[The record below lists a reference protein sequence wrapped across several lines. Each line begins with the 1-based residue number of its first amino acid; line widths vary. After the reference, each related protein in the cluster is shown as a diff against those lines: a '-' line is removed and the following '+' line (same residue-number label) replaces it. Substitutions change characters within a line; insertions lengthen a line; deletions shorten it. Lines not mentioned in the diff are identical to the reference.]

1 MLKKLLFILLIF
13 ATNNTFSQCLTPVSL
28 STSNITFSNAQANWG
43 AISGAYRYVLKY
55 RICGTTQWSSLQTY
69 SPDSSRNIPSL
80 QQATCYEWTVR
91 TFCDSTNNQIRSD
104 WSDTISFTTATFVA
118 SQFNPLIINNL
129 DTNYCGLKT
138 SLKLYLS
145 QTANEPDIESS
156 TLTSDKGSFD
166 LNSMNI
172 GDSVGY
178 AILTTNS
185 QTINASLRAT
195 LVFTNYAMIQAND
208 SSGGIVGFFTIEN
221 LNPGIKVSSTSPND
235 GNNYTSGLTSEVYFG
250 EYFVNPDYSCVLN
263 FYTELESELNDLKYD
278 TTSLNIICNTTGI
291 MESVFKPKRLLNSYN
306 ILGTEA
312 KRSTGIV
319 INIYSDGSVEK
330 TVKTKY

>member
-1 MLKKLLFILLIF
+1 M
-13 ATNNTFSQCLTPVSL
+13 
-28 STSNITFSNAQANWG
+28 
-43 AISGAYRYVLKY
+43 
-55 RICGTTQWSSLQTY
+55 
-69 SPDSSRNIPSL
+69 
-80 QQATCYEWTVR
+80 
-91 TFCDSTNNQIRSD
+91 
-104 WSDTISFTTATFVA
+104 
-118 SQFNPLIINNL
+118 IINNL

-156 TLTSDKGSFD
+156 ILTSDKGSFD

-278 TTSLNIICNTTGI
+278 TTSLNIICNTTSI
-291 MESVFKPKRLLNSYN
+291 MDPIFKPKKLLHSYN
-306 ILGTEA
+306 VLGAEA